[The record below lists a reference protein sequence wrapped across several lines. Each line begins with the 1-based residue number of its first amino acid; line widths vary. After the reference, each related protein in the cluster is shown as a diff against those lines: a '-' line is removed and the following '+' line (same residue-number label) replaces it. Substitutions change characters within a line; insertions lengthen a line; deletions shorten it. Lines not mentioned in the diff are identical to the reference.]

1 MPRVDFQN
9 ILLRKK
15 MMHKIVCN
23 MIPWSRKWQIV
34 FLPGKS
40 QGQRSMACY
49 SPWSRKESDTTKK
62 LNNDLFL
69 QMIKNLSH
77 KDLYSLKCT

>member
-9 ILLRKK
+9 ILLSKK

-23 MIPWSRKWQIV
+23 MVPWSRKWQIV

-40 QGQRSMACY
+40 HGQRNLEGY
-49 SPWSRKESDTTKK
+49 SPWVHEQ
-62 LNNDLFL
+62 LNSPEQSCKYF
-69 QMIKNLSH
+69 K
-77 KDLYSLKCT
+77 